1 MLCSGKEDLFK
12 FIWSRGRY
20 GRIVTRE
27 SGGYFCLSSQNALT
41 PEIRRGTAARS
52 GCSQAVRG
60 QYASWYC
67 TPSPLY
73 SHVLIESWNR
83 SVRHNH
89 LSPVNGLYESHSLQS
104 SLATVRWYFLCS
116 NAGFT
121 PPRVSCRLIARAPKK
136 PAILTTVRARSDKA
150 SIQELHPEF
159 SLATRSLVTSSIL
172 SAYPTTL
179 HGAVT
184 KQSSRWRTVPTR

>member
-67 TPSPLY
+67 TPSPL
-73 SHVLIESWNR
+73 SCGFCSRAASPDHMFSQSKTISPREILDTWCTLGQVLETGGLYGRLVFQVPIMWYAIIQILAIIDFIQFRSYWFVIMAES
-83 SVRHNH
+83 SPPC
-89 LSPVNGLYESHSLQS
+89 LYTLIDPVNLTSRL
-104 SLATVRWYFLCS
+104 LA
-116 NAGFT
+116 
-121 PPRVSCRLIARAPKK
+121 
-136 PAILTTVRARSDKA
+136 
-150 SIQELHPEF
+150 
-159 SLATRSLVTSSIL
+159 
-172 SAYPTTL
+172 PT
-179 HGAVT
+179 
-184 KQSSRWRTVPTR
+184 